1 MKCCNK
7 EMVVFAGAVRECKK
21 CGNLKFDEDLDKE
34 NRKQEAILRKAGEK
48 K

>member
-1 MKCCNK
+1 MKCHGK
-7 EMVVFAGAVRECKK
+7 DMKILVGATRICET
-21 CGNLKFDEDLDKE
+21 CGALKFDDDLDKE